1 MKMRLNQAFF
11 NSSHPCGGER
21 SPNTKNHESIL
32 QAKQVGDGTPEERI
46 SIRNSTSKASWERMT
61 NLKKI
66 LSHSPIHY
74 NLLKIKKQGQRV
86 SKLFS

>member
-1 MKMRLNQAFF
+1 MSGAPTQKI
-11 NSSHPCGGER
+11 
-21 SPNTKNHESIL
+21 TKVIL
-32 QAKQVGDGTPEERI
+32 QAKQVGDGTPAERI

-61 NLKKI
+61 NLKRI

-86 SKLFS
+86 RKLFS